1 MDEKEIE
8 EMAKVV
14 CDYVKSENM
23 SSVKILANVNPE
35 LLYATHNTGVAEAL
49 HKAGYRKI
57 EPYITEEMIVRA
69 DDDDNTKIE
78 KLTKERN
85 FWRGQAHKH
94 FKDMG
99 EVRKETA
106 REIVELM
113 LTEYECYIPA
123 DIVKEIAQKYD
134 LEETKNG

>member
-8 EMAKVV
+8 GMARVLALSMEKDSEMYEMYWVDAIK
-14 CDYVKSENM
+14 
-23 SSVKILANVNPE
+23 
-35 LLYATHNTGVAEAL
+35 LY
-49 HKAGYRKI
+49 KAGYRKI

-69 DDDDNTKIE
+69 DDDDKTKIE
-78 KLTKERN
+78 RLTKERN

-94 FKDMG
+94 FKNMG

-106 REIVELM
+106 REIVDLM

-123 DIVKEIAQKYD
+123 EIANEIAKKYD
-134 LEETKNG
+134 LEETENG